1 MLFSVNKIENKI
13 YELSIYKKS
22 LKISKGV
29 IRIPKSKDG
38 QHMYNA
44 CMARRKTIKGHTR
57 EKFAHARAG
66 QSSFQKGY

>member
-22 LKISKGV
+22 LKIPKGV

-44 CMARRKTIKGHTR
+44 WMTRRKTIKGYTR
-57 EKFAHARAG
+57 IYKTLLRKLKIEPQDSH
-66 QSSFQKGY
+66 